1 MNLLLYFILY
11 IFLINIMSFFTMGLD
26 KKNAINHNRRIS
38 EKTLITYAILLGS
51 IGIYSGMYFFRHKT
65 KHIKFTLGVPMI
77 IVLNIFIVYFIVSN
91 ILVK

>member
-77 IVLNIFIVYFIVSN
+77 IVLNIFIVYFIISN